1 MCAAVS
7 PAASTRRGF
16 AAIDAVASLA
26 ALTLLAALLL
36 AGASATRH
44 HASAAGTQ
52 AQLRWIAGVTQ
63 SYAADNQDKLWGLS
77 WSVATTPGAESEIE
91 AAAMQV
97 RDIVHRRHN
106 PDFII
111 SPGWFSTQWYS
122 HMPLADYLDLDL
134 PLLEF
139 VSPEDAVRLPW
150 ARDPEGFYRGAYLP
164 LQPDPIPYLRR
175 WIYSASYQTAPH
187 MSWDPLSGEDAVRH
201 ATTHTTFTFG
211 ETTRITQR
219 RLADFAFPAQKV
231 HAHAGEQF
239 APQRIYFGDP
249 AAQVPMLMAD
259 GSAAVNRTADAN
271 LGWDPLVP
279 TNLSAYVR
287 YRYDQ
292 RTWEAPAPSFEP
304 GDLLPGRY
312 RFTRGGPAGRD
323 FGGPEIDTR
332 E

>member
-1 MCAAVS
+1 MSRTHAR
-7 PAASTRRGF
+7 PGF
-16 AAIDAVASLA
+16 AIPDAA
-26 ALTLLAALLL
+26 ALTIAAALLAALML
-36 AGASATRH
+36 AGATRH
-44 HASAAGTQ
+44 HARAAGTQ
-52 AQLRWIAGVTQ
+52 GQLRWIAGVTQ

-77 WSVATTPGAESEIE
+77 WSKATTPGAGSELE
-91 AAAMQV
+91 AAALQIQ
-97 RDIVHRRHN
+97 DIVHRRHSR
-106 PDFII
+106 DFVA
-111 SPGWFSTQWYS
+111 SSNWFCTQWYS

-134 PLLEF
+134 PMIEF

-150 ARDPEGFYRGAYLP
+150 ARDPEGFYLGEYLP
-164 LQPDPIPYLRR
+164 LQPYPRPDTYR

-187 MSWDPLSGEDAVRH
+187 YSWDPLSGEDAVRS
-201 ATTHTTFTFG
+201 AGTQGTYTIG
-211 ETTRITQR
+211 ELARITQR

-231 HAHAGEQF
+231 HTHAGEQF

-279 TNLSAYVR
+279 RRLETYMR
-287 YRYDQ
+287 YRYDA

-304 GDLLPGRY
+304 GALIPGRY